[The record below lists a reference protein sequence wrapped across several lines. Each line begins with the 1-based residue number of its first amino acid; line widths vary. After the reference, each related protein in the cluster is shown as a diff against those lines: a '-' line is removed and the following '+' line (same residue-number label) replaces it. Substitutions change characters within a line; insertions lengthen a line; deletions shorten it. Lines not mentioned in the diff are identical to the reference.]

1 MPVFNYTALN
11 IRTGQ
16 SVAGAMEVPDEAALD
31 AKLTGMGF
39 SLTNSV
45 KQKPKKKLFDKISRR
60 DLIDFY
66 YLMTYQVR
74 AGVSVIEAVRVA
86 GGECKHPRLRDI
98 LKAVERKAKSG
109 LMFFEAM
116 EGHPEAFPPNVVNM
130 VRAGEMSCKLHDT
143 FRELRE
149 YEEWQEKMQ
158 ADIRQATIY
167 PTVVVIVIAAF
178 VLVLSVVV
186 IPKFKMLLSQLKTD
200 LPLCTEIVFNTSDFF
215 RTTWWLWILLAIA
228 FKFGLTWARKRYDW
242 VAFAYDRISLMIP
255 GFGTLN
261 LMISMSR
268 LTHNLGSLTAAGL
281 TVLDALHHTRE
292 LVGNKV
298 VERAVRRVKAD
309 VTAGVDLSEALA
321 KHPVFPE
328 MVIRMVSLGET
339 TGFLED
345 ALENASEFY
354 NQVIPRTTKK
364 LFSLLEPVLML
375 FIVGMMGLIAAS
387 IFLPLVQMMGGAGL
401 RNL

>member
-11 IRTGQ
+11 MRTGQ

-31 AKLTGMGF
+31 TKLSGMGF
-39 SLTNSV
+39 SLTKAV
-45 KQKPKKKLFDKISRR
+45 KQKQKKKMFDRISRR

-74 AGVSVIEAVRVA
+74 AGVSVIEAIHVA
-86 GGECKHPRLRDI
+86 SGECKHPKLKEI
-98 LKAVERKAKSG
+98 LKHVERKVKSG

-116 EGHPEAFPPNVVNM
+116 DGHPEAFPPNVVNM
-130 VRAGEMSCKLHDT
+130 VRAGEMSCKLHET

-167 PTVVVIVIAAF
+167 PTIVLIVISTF
-178 VLVLSVVV
+178 VLVLSTVV
-186 IPKFKMLLSQLKTD
+186 IPKFKLLLTQLKTD
-200 LPLCTEIVFNTSDFF
+200 LPLSTQIVFGASDFF
-215 RTTWWLWILLAIA
+215 KATWWIWILVGIGL
-228 FKFGLTWARKRYDW
+228 KFGIAHARKRYEW
-242 VAFAYDRISLMIP
+242 VAYTYDRIMLMIP
-255 GFGTLN
+255 GFGNLN
-261 LMISMSR
+261 RMISMSR
-268 LTHNLGSLTAAGL
+268 LTHNLGSLIAAGL
-281 TVLDALHHTRE
+281 TVLDALHHCRE
-292 LVGNKV
+292 LVCNKV
-298 VERAVRRVKAD
+298 VERAVRRVKQD
-309 VTAGVDLSEALA
+309 VTSGTDLSEALA

-364 LFSLLEPVLML
+364 LFSILEPLLMV
-375 FIVGMMGLIAAS
+375 FIVALMALIASS
-387 IFLPLVQMMGGAGL
+387 IFLPITKMMGGATM